1 MNIVFAVTAGFFL
14 DLLLGDP
21 VYVWHPVRLMGNLIS
36 ALTKK
41 LRLTDDGHAVTGSRQ
56 RRQGLRLVLIVTA
69 VSTLIPLL
77 LLKVLYLIGIWPGI
91 IVEMLFCYQLLAAG
105 SLRSESMKVY
115 KAAAAGD
122 EEGARKAVSMIV
134 GRDTARLDMAGI
146 LRAAVE
152 TVAENTSDGV
162 IAPLIFMAIFGAP
175 GAFFY
180 KAVNTMD
187 SMVGYKNEK
196 YMDFGR
202 TAAKLDDIL
211 NFIPARLSGLLMVL
225 CAGLLGYDGK
235 NAWKIYKRDRRKH
248 ASPNSAQTEA
258 ACAGALRLQLAGDAW
273 YFGELHKKPYIGD
286 ALREIVPAD
295 IIRANRLM
303 LAVSLL
309 TLIMCM
315 TVRVLILLMI
325 ILLSQ
330 I

>member
-14 DLLLGDP
+14 DLLFGDP
-21 VYVWHPVRLMGNLIS
+21 VYPFHPVRLMGNLIS
-36 ALTKK
+36 SLTKRF
-41 LRLTDDGHAVTGSRQ
+41 RLTEGGKTVTGAAQ
-56 RRQGLRLVLIVTA
+56 RRQGLLLVLIVTA

-77 LLKVLYLIGIWPGI
+77 LLKVVYLFGIWPGI
-91 IVEMLFCYQLLAAG
+91 IIETLFCYQLLAAG

-122 EEGARKAVSMIV
+122 EEGARRAVSMIV
-134 GRDTARLDMAGI
+134 GRDTSVLDMAGI

-162 IAPLIFMAIFGAP
+162 AAPLIFMAIFGAP

-196 YMDFGR
+196 YLDFGR
-202 TAAKLDDIL
+202 AAAKLDDIL

-235 NAWKIYKRDRRKH
+235 NAWKIYRRDRRKH

-258 ACAGALRLQLAGDAW
+258 ACAGALRLRLAGDAW
-273 YFGELHKKPYIGD
+273 YFGELHKKPFIGD
-286 ALREIVPAD
+286 AKREIEPAD

-303 LAVSLL
+303 FAASLL
-309 TLIMCM
+309 TLILCM
-315 TVRVLILLMI
+315 TVRVLILLI
-325 ILLSQ
+325 ILLLKG

>member
-21 VYVWHPVRLMGNLIS
+21 VYIWHPVRLIGNLIS
-36 ALTKK
+36 VLTKK
-41 LRLTDDGHAVTGSRQ
+41 LRLTDSGHTVTGSRQ

-202 TAAKLDDIL
+202 AAAKLDDIL
-211 NFIPARLSGLLMVL
+211 NYIPARLSGLLMVL

-273 YFGELHKKPYIGD
+273 YFGELHKKPFIGD
-286 ALREIVPAD
+286 AMREIVPAD

-309 TLIMCM
+309 TLIICM

>member
-1 MNIVFAVTAGFFL
+1 MNILLSVIAGFFA

-21 VYVWHPVRLMGNLIS
+21 VYPWHPVRLIGNLIS
-36 ALTKK
+36 RLTKR
-41 LRLTDDGHAVTGSRQ
+41 LRLTDGEKTVTGPAQ
-56 RRQGLRLVLIVTA
+56 RRRGLQMVLMVTA

-77 LLKVLYLIGIWPGI
+77 LIKLLYLIGFWPGFI
-91 IVEMLFCYQLLAAG
+91 LESIFCYQLLAAG
-105 SLRSESMKVY
+105 SLRKESMKVY

-122 EEGARKAVSMIV
+122 VEGARYAVSMIV
-134 GRDTARLDMAGI
+134 GRDTSVLDLPGI

-162 IAPLIFMAIFGAP
+162 VAPLIFMSIFGAP

-196 YMDFGR
+196 YLDFGR
-202 TAAKLDDIL
+202 AAARLDDIV

-225 CAGLLGYDGK
+225 SAGLLGYDQK
-235 NAWKIYKRDRRKH
+235 NAWKIFLRDRKKH

-258 ACAGALRLQLAGDAW
+258 ACAGALRLRLAGDAW
-273 YFGELHKKPYIGD
+273 YFGELHKKPFIGD
-286 ALREIVPAD
+286 DMREIVPAD

-303 LAVSLL
+303 LAASAL
-309 TLIMCM
+309 TLILCM
-315 TVRVLILLMI
+315 TVRALVLLLIM
-325 ILLSQ
+325 LL
-330 I
+330 